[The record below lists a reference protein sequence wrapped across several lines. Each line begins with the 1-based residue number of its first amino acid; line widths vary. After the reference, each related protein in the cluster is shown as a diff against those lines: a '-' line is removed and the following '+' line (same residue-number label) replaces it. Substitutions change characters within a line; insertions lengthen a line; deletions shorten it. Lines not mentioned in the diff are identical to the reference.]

1 MKITI
6 LGCGTSV
13 GIPALGRAGWGSC
26 DPNNPKNRRQ
36 RCAILVQTDNTTIL
50 VDAGPDIRN
59 QLLPLN
65 IRKLDAV
72 LITHTHSDHVAGMD
86 DLRVF
91 YWPDEKKINLFGS
104 SEHGQS
110 ITDRFPYLFNK
121 APSSPSYFQPPL
133 EWNTIQTDE
142 TFTIG
147 DIEIRTLYQKHGNGF
162 SLGFVFNGRIA
173 YSTDVSELDD
183 TYLNSIVNIPIWIVE
198 TLREAPHSAHAHFD
212 LTFSWINKVK
222 PNRSY
227 LTHLGLESDYEVLM
241 SICPANVEPSFDG
254 LVLQVD

>member
-104 SEHGQS
+104 SEHGKSVTTMIFSHPSKVCMSYIQHFCFALKLSGFFLYGSLVS
-110 ITDRFPYLFNK
+110 IIHAF
-121 APSSPSYFQPPL
+121 
-133 EWNTIQTDE
+133 
-142 TFTIG
+142 
-147 DIEIRTLYQKHGNGF
+147 
-162 SLGFVFNGRIA
+162 
-173 YSTDVSELDD
+173 
-183 TYLNSIVNIPIWIVE
+183 IPD
-198 TLREAPHSAHAHFD
+198 HH
-212 LTFSWINKVK
+212 
-222 PNRSY
+222 
-227 LTHLGLESDYEVLM
+227 
-241 SICPANVEPSFDG
+241 
-254 LVLQVD
+254 QVV

>member
-59 QLLPLN
+59 QLLPLK
-65 IRKLDAV
+65 ISKLNAV

-91 YWPDEKKINLFGS
+91 YWPDEKKINLYGKLQINLRAPKNQNFYKWYY
-104 SEHGQS
+104 QW
-110 ITDRFPYLFNK
+110 TKRYLLK
-121 APSSPSYFQPPL
+121 KQ
-133 EWNTIQTDE
+133 
-142 TFTIG
+142 
-147 DIEIRTLYQKHGNGF
+147 
-162 SLGFVFNGRIA
+162 
-173 YSTDVSELDD
+173 
-183 TYLNSIVNIPIWIVE
+183 
-198 TLREAPHSAHAHFD
+198 
-212 LTFSWINKVK
+212 
-222 PNRSY
+222 
-227 LTHLGLESDYEVLM
+227 
-241 SICPANVEPSFDG
+241 
-254 LVLQVD
+254 